1 MLLGAGNP
9 RKKDLLPS
17 KRTSFYFATICL
29 GKKNE
34 ASKENEAILEKASAE
49 YAHIYNRNITDDE
62 FIKSYKIHQKRK
74 NYTKRTPMKIS
85 RKFFKWFLPNAEKI
99 ITIGV
104 SILIL
109 IGLIFLIFIVIDILQ
124 AFQKGMGLELLIS
137 GVVLIFLIYSLYS
150 DTLISRIF
158 YLFISVLAGV
168 ILVSYENK
176 IFSFLFSGLN
186 KKISEEYFIT
196 LLLGITT
203 LFTLWV
209 FRTKDIKEQIKNQKK
224 ILANQDFFD
233 AMRMLTDDKL
243 VSQEIA
249 VLRLIDISKKTK
261 VYDDTIKLAFIK
273 RMKAPYKEN
282 ELRNYAQYILG
293 WFKKR
298 YTVEGLDLKN
308 LDLSY
313 QDFTA
318 TDTELN
324 VLQYGKN
331 LVSNFVIQ
339 KMLSADNLDEAVIS
353 RIDLSGVDLKGTN
366 LKGAD
371 LRKVIL
377 EKADLRETNL
387 SKVDLTGAN
396 LTGVD
401 LTGANLTGVDL
412 TGVDLTGVDLT
423 EIDLTEVDLTGV
435 DLTGKD
441 LTEANLTG
449 AKLKG
454 ADLRGADLTGAKLKG
469 AKLKGAD
476 LRGADLTRAVFCRK
490 WHDRNKIVGF
500 ALH

>member
-1 MLLGAGNP
+1 M
-9 RKKDLLPS
+9 
-17 KRTSFYFATICL
+17 
-29 GKKNE
+29 
-34 ASKENEAILEKASAE
+34 
-49 YAHIYNRNITDDE
+49 
-62 FIKSYKIHQKRK
+62 
-74 NYTKRTPMKIS
+74 
-85 RKFFKWFLPNAEKI
+85 
-99 ITIGV
+99 
-104 SILIL
+104 
-109 IGLIFLIFIVIDILQ
+109 IDILQ

-137 GVVLIFLIYSLYS
+137 GLVFIFLIYSLCS

-168 ILVSYENK
+168 ILLSYENK

-203 LFTLWV
+203 LFTLWI

-249 VLRLIDISKKTK
+249 VLRLIDISEKNK

-273 RMKAPYKEN
+273 RMKASYKEN

-298 YTVEGLDLKN
+298 YIVEGLDLKN

-324 VLQYGKN
+324 MLQYGKN

-339 KMLSADNLDEAVIS
+339 KMLSADNLDESAIS
-353 RIDLSGVDLKGTN
+353 RIDLSEVDLKGTN

-377 EKADLRETNL
+377 KKADLRETNL
-387 SKVDLTGAN
+387 SKVDLRGAILTETN
-396 LTGVD
+396 LT
-401 LTGANLTGVDL
+401 
-412 TGVDLTGVDLT
+412 
-423 EIDLTEVDLTGV
+423 
-435 DLTGKD
+435 
-441 LTEANLTG
+441 
-449 AKLKG
+449 
-454 ADLRGADLTGAKLKG
+454 GADLTGADLGVVDLEIGLKKLKEKIKEMKG
-469 AKLKGAD
+469 EQKETQKLLVETKSIELKKKFKIIEKELKEVEKNLTKDEKRLQKTQNLTYEQLASVKSLYEAKGLETVLKPEE
-476 LRGADLTRAVFCRK
+476 LTRLRAEKTELFELPK
-490 WHDRNKIVGF
+490 EEQNET
-500 ALH
+500 

>member
-1 MLLGAGNP
+1 M
-9 RKKDLLPS
+9 K
-17 KRTSFYFATICL
+17 
-29 GKKNE
+29 
-34 ASKENEAILEKASAE
+34 
-49 YAHIYNRNITDDE
+49 
-62 FIKSYKIHQKRK
+62 KRK
-74 NYTKRTPMKIS
+74 
-85 RKFFKWFLPNAEKI
+85 KWFLPNAEKI

-137 GVVLIFLIYSLYS
+137 GLVFIFLIYSLCS

-168 ILVSYENK
+168 ILLSYENK

-203 LFTLWV
+203 LFTLWI

-249 VLRLIDISKKTK
+249 VLRLIDISEKNK

-273 RMKAPYKEN
+273 RMKASYKEN

-298 YTVEGLDLKN
+298 YIVEGLDLKN

-324 VLQYGKN
+324 MLQYGKN

-339 KMLSADNLDEAVIS
+339 KMLSADNLDESAIS
-353 RIDLSGVDLKGTN
+353 RIDLSEVDLKGTN

-377 EKADLRETNL
+377 KKADLRETNL
-387 SKVDLTGAN
+387 SKVDLRGAILTETN
-396 LTGVD
+396 LT
-401 LTGANLTGVDL
+401 
-412 TGVDLTGVDLT
+412 
-423 EIDLTEVDLTGV
+423 
-435 DLTGKD
+435 
-441 LTEANLTG
+441 
-449 AKLKG
+449 
-454 ADLRGADLTGAKLKG
+454 GADLTGA
-469 AKLKGAD
+469 
-476 LRGADLTRAVFCRK
+476 DLT
-490 WHDRNKIVGF
+490 
-500 ALH
+500 LYL

>member
-1 MLLGAGNP
+1 
-9 RKKDLLPS
+9 
-17 KRTSFYFATICL
+17 
-29 GKKNE
+29 
-34 ASKENEAILEKASAE
+34 
-49 YAHIYNRNITDDE
+49 
-62 FIKSYKIHQKRK
+62 
-74 NYTKRTPMKIS
+74 MKIS

-109 IGLIFLIFIVIDILQ
+109 IGLIFLIFIVIYILQ
-124 AFQKGMGLELLIS
+124 AFQKGIGLELLIS
-137 GVVLIFLIYSLYS
+137 GLVFIFLIYSLCS

-168 ILVSYENK
+168 ILLSYENK

-203 LFTLWV
+203 LFTLWI

-249 VLRLIDISKKTK
+249 VLRLIDISEKNK

-273 RMKAPYKEN
+273 RMKASYKEN

-298 YTVEGLDLKN
+298 YIVEGLDLKN

-324 VLQYGKN
+324 MLQYGKN

-339 KMLSADNLDEAVIS
+339 KMLSADNLDESAIS
-353 RIDLSGVDLKGTN
+353 RIDLSEVDLKGTN

-377 EKADLRETNL
+377 KKADLRETNL
-387 SKVDLTGAN
+387 SKVDLRGAILTETN
-396 LTGVD
+396 LT
-401 LTGANLTGVDL
+401 
-412 TGVDLTGVDLT
+412 
-423 EIDLTEVDLTGV
+423 
-435 DLTGKD
+435 
-441 LTEANLTG
+441 
-449 AKLKG
+449 
-454 ADLRGADLTGAKLKG
+454 GADLTGADLGVVDLEIGLKKLKEKIKEMKG
-469 AKLKGAD
+469 EQKETQKLLVETKSIELKKKFKIIEKELKEVEKNLTKDEKRLQKTQNLTYEQLASVKSLYEAKGLETVLKPEE
-476 LRGADLTRAVFCRK
+476 LTRLRAEKPELFEPPK
-490 WHDRNKIVGF
+490 EEQNET
-500 ALH
+500 

>member
-1 MLLGAGNP
+1 M
-9 RKKDLLPS
+9 
-17 KRTSFYFATICL
+17 
-29 GKKNE
+29 
-34 ASKENEAILEKASAE
+34 
-49 YAHIYNRNITDDE
+49 
-62 FIKSYKIHQKRK
+62 
-74 NYTKRTPMKIS
+74 
-85 RKFFKWFLPNAEKI
+85 
-99 ITIGV
+99 
-104 SILIL
+104 
-109 IGLIFLIFIVIDILQ
+109 
-124 AFQKGMGLELLIS
+124 
-137 GVVLIFLIYSLYS
+137 
-150 DTLISRIF
+150 
-158 YLFISVLAGV
+158 
-168 ILVSYENK
+168 SYENK
-176 IFSFLFSGLN
+176 IFSFCFQN

-196 LLLGITT
+196 LLLNYFIY
-203 LFTLWV
+203 
-209 FRTKDIKEQIKNQKK
+209 
-224 ILANQDFFD
+224 QDFFD
-233 AMRMLTDDKL
+233 AMRMLTDEKL

-324 VLQYGKN
+324 MLQYGKN

-339 KMLSADNLDEAVIS
+339 KMLSVYNLDEAVIS
-353 RIDLSGVDLKGTN
+353 RIDLSKVDLKGTN

-387 SKVDLTGAN
+387 SKVDLRGAILTEVKLKGAN
-396 LTGVD
+396 LEGAKLKGAKLKGAKLRGAD
-401 LTGANLTGVDL
+401 LTRADL

-423 EIDLTEVDLTGV
+423 EV
-435 DLTGKD
+435 D

-449 AKLKG
+449 VKLKGVDLTGAKLRGADLTEANLTEAKLRG
-454 ADLRGADLTGAKLKG
+454 ADLRGANLREANLTGKDLTGAKLTGAKLKG
-469 AKLKGAD
+469 VDLTGANLTEVD
-476 LRGADLTRAVFCRK
+476 LRGANLTRAELAGANLTGANLTIADLTGAKGLTYNQLASVKSLYVTRGLETVLKPEELTRLETEKPELFEPPK
-490 WHDRNKIVGF
+490 EEQNET
-500 ALH
+500 